1 MAHTYI
7 SNLMHVVFSTKERR
21 NLITASL
28 QLELWPY
35 MGGIARN
42 NGFSAIAIGG
52 TENHVHML
60 LSLPATMPISK
71 AVQLVKGGSSKWLI
85 DSGRRFAWQE
95 NYAAFSVSVS
105 QKQRTIR
112 YIESQ
117 PEHHRR
123 LSFEQEFRSFL
134 DKHGIEY
141 DEKYMFG

>member
-1 MAHTYI
+1 
-7 SNLMHVVFSTKERR
+7 
-21 NLITASL
+21 
-28 QLELWPY
+28 

-42 NGFSAIAIGG
+42 NGFNTIAIGG

-60 LSLPATMPISK
+60 LSLPATMPFSK
-71 AVQLVKGGSSKWLI
+71 AVQLVKGGSSKWLK
-85 DSGRRFAWQE
+85 DNGKRFAWQE

-105 QKQRTIR
+105 QTKTIQ
-112 YIESQ
+112 YIQSQ

-123 LSFEQEFRSFL
+123 RSFEQEFRSFL